1 MTGKLKE
8 YLQKEFENYFAWI
21 PVFLSFGILIY
32 FVLPQEPQ
40 LYLSLAPSAILL
52 IVLVISFFK
61 KFNLFKV
68 SLLMFCIALGFSS
81 ASLRTSVVDTKT
93 LEKETGKVWVKGKV
107 AQIQHM
113 QVGKRILLREV
124 KIYDKNVNRLNNVRL
139 SIRTKSEGL
148 SIGDTVKLA
157 AVLLPPPKPIT
168 PHGYDFSRYAYFK
181 NLSAIGY
188 AVNKI
193 RVVEKS
199 ESSLG
204 NFFVNL
210 RNKVIEKVKANLPEP
225 MAGIA
230 NGILVGDSSSI
241 SKTDYDIVRISGIAH
256 LLAISGMHMVVV
268 VAILFISI
276 RFLIIRSEYLAL
288 RVDAKKAA
296 AVVALIGSTLYLLL
310 TLAPI
315 SAQRA
320 YIMSSII
327 LLAIISDHNSSALRA
342 VAIAA
347 IIILMITPEEV
358 LSPSLQMSFV
368 ASLALISSFGF
379 FNKFLIKNSD
389 KKYIKLFNY
398 FISII
403 FSTLIAGLATAPFIV
418 YHFNQFSPYS
428 VLTNLIAIPINDFW
442 VMPFGLLS
450 LILMP
455 LGAEQ
460 IPIAVM
466 GYGISLIFKV
476 ASIISA
482 LPYSSFSIPSFSN
495 IGIFLIYLGSIG
507 LFVSVTH
514 LRFIFIIPLLI
525 GLFTKNPY
533 LDPDILIE
541 NNGKIFAVRIG
552 NELIFS
558 SRGGAKFTREAWK
571 QAYMQKEIKTLKQ
584 LQIPTCTLGSCLYN
598 KHGKNIFIY
607 SKGNINCSSV
617 NLDLII
623 NLSEESVK
631 CDLRTK
637 SIGLLELK
645 RGGNLAIWLTENNI
659 KTTYSGSVHK
669 LRPWH

>member
-32 FVLPQEPQ
+32 FILPIEPSLYFSFVL
-40 LYLSLAPSAILL
+40 SGILF
-52 IVLVISFFK
+52 IILVISFFK

-81 ASLRTSVVDTKT
+81 ALLRTYSADTKT

-113 QVGKRILLREV
+113 QVGKRILLRDV

-210 RNKVIEKVKANLPEP
+210 RNKVIERVKANLSEP

-241 SKTDYDIVRISGIAH
+241 SKADYDIVRISGIAH

-288 RVDAKKAA
+288 RIDAKKAA
-296 AVVALIGSTLYLLL
+296 AGVALIGSTLYLLL
-310 TLAPI
+310 TLAPV

-327 LLAIISDHNSSALRA
+327 LLAIILDHNSSALRA

-347 IIILMITPEEV
+347 IIILVITPEEV

-389 KKYIKLFNY
+389 KRYIKLFNY

-514 LRFIFIIPLLI
+514 LRFIFVIPLLI

-541 NNGKIFAVRIG
+541 NNGKIFAIRVG
-552 NELIFS
+552 GELIFS
-558 SRGGAKFTREAWK
+558 SKQGAKFTREAWK
-571 QAYMQKEIKTLKQ
+571 QAYMQKEVKTLKQ
-584 LQIPTCTLGSCLYN
+584 LQIPTCTLASCLYN
-598 KHGKNIFIY
+598 KHGKNILIY
-607 SKGNINCSSV
+607 SKGEINCDAIKPDLAV
-617 NLDLII
+617 NLGKDYI
-623 NLSEESVK
+623 K
-631 CDLRTK
+631 CPAQTK
-637 SIGLLELK
+637 IIGLPELK
-645 RGGNLAIWLTENNI
+645 RGGNLAIWLAENNI
-659 KTTYSGSVHK
+659 KITYSGSVHK